1 MVCLVGILTGES
13 SGSPPDPIIPSPRVS
28 DLPALGQLAL
38 PNLLVHSV
46 SWGTASFG
54 TSPGFPYHA

>member
-13 SGSPPDPIIPSPRVS
+13 SGGPPDPIIPSPRVS
-28 DLPALGQLAL
+28 DLPALGQLGL

-46 SWGTASFG
+46 SRGTASVG